1 MTFQRQSCPG
11 VGDDV
16 PHTPLPFFSVPD
28 FIGSVPP
35 NVSSNDAPID
45 LVFVNFISS
54 QLLEILNSI
63 QTSKKYTLA
72 DVQSYTPILGNE
84 ALGLYAQAAWN

>member
-1 MTFQRQSCPG
+1 M
-11 VGDDV
+11 

-28 FIGSVPP
+28 FISSIPP

-45 LVFVNFISS
+45 LVFVDFISN
-54 QLLEILNSI
+54 QLLGILNSI
-63 QTSKKYTLA
+63 QTSKIYTRA
-72 DVQSYTPILGNE
+72 DVQSYTPILGNK